1 MSNNKKIVREQF
13 RNAVF
18 ERDKYT
24 CVKCGFKSSPE
35 KCRDELDAHHIQD
48 RNLLLHGGYVEE
60 NGITLCKNSCHEKAE
75 AFHSTGTALPGYS
88 VEELFQL
95 IGSSLEKATK
105 ACERLK

>member
-1 MSNNKKIVREQF
+1 MSGNKKFVREAF

-18 ERDKYT
+18 KRDKYT
-24 CVKCGFKSSPE
+24 CVKCGFKSSIE

-48 RNLLLHGGYVEE
+48 RSLMPFQGMIEE
-60 NGITLCKNSCHEKAE
+60 NGITLCKNPCHEKAE
-75 AFHSTGTALPGYS
+75 AFHSTGTAIPGYS
-88 VEELFQL
+88 VDDLFKA